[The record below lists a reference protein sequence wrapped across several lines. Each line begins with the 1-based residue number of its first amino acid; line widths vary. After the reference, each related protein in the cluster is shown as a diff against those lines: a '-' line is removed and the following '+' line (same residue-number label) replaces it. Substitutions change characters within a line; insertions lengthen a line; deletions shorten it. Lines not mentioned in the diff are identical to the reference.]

1 MSRFRLLGF
10 VQKSISDNTT
20 RKFQWH
26 KAPFSL
32 IKDEL
37 LHQGNGGLRG
47 NFQYTRSLGSWCHGV
62 SGVDLRLLNTRKFLR
77 KRYFHATGL
86 CQRDFY
92 EVLGVPKDANRDD
105 IKKAFHALAKKYH
118 PDANKNNPAA
128 KQKFQ
133 EIREAYETLRD
144 TEKRAQYDME
154 NTTGAGK
161 GKYSDRNP
169 KGYSARSASGFSGFH
184 EEHFSGS
191 FRNIF
196 SEIFEEVEDFA
207 PEIQVELFLSFSEAA
222 QGCQKKLKF
231 NARVLCDS
239 CNGLGHP
246 SYAQMK
252 VCPTCGGVG
261 RVTIPPFTSTCSSC
275 KGQRRI
281 VKEICTACRG
291 GGVVEGVK
299 EVNVII
305 PAGVESGDTISV
317 KNAGNSGGR
326 GVQPGTLY
334 IKLNVAKD
342 AIFRRDGADIH
353 VDANLSFT
361 QAILG
366 GKVDIPTLSGKMQI
380 KIPKGVQPGHTV
392 VLRSRG
398 LPTHGGYIQDFGD
411 QYVHFCVKFPTS
423 LNERQ
428 RAIMEEFAKEE
439 CMHGNSAPEPERG
452 NWLKP
457 IVDIV
462 TGPNF
467 VRNFSIFLLTLLLL
481 SKATI

>member
-1 MSRFRLLGF
+1 MSRFRLLLG
-10 VQKSISDNTT
+10 SISYNTI
-20 RKFQWH
+20 RKLYRH
-26 KAPFSL
+26 KTPFSL
-32 IKDEL
+32 VTDEF
-37 LHQGNGGLRG
+37 LHQESGGLRG
-47 NFQYTRSLGSWCHGV
+47 NFQSLHSWCRGV
-62 SGVDLRLLNTRKFLR
+62 GRVDVGLLNTGAFLN
-77 KRYFHATGL
+77 KRYFHASGL

-128 KQKFQ
+128 KRKFQ

-154 NTTGAGK
+154 NTSSAGQ
-161 GKYSDRNP
+161 GNYSGRNP
-169 KGYSARSASGFSGFH
+169 KGYSARTAGGFSGFH

-207 PEIQVELFLSFSEAA
+207 PEIQVLLNLSFSEAV

-231 NARVLCDS
+231 NACVLCDS

-246 SYAQMK
+246 AYAKMK
-252 VCPTCGGVG
+252 LCPTCGGVG
-261 RVTIPPFTSTCSSC
+261 RVTIPPFTSTCSAC
-275 KGQRRI
+275 KGQGRV

-299 EVNVII
+299 EVTVII
-305 PAGVESGDTISV
+305 PAV
-317 KNAGNSGGR
+317 NRFGGR

-334 IKLNVAKD
+334 IKLN
-342 AIFRRDGADIH
+342 AII
-353 VDANLSFT
+353 
-361 QAILG
+361 G
-366 GKVDIPTLSGKMQI
+366 GKVDVPTLSGKMQI
-380 KIPKGVQPGHTV
+380 KIPKGVQPGHTI
-392 VLRSRG
+392 VLRSKG

-428 RAIMEEFAKEE
+428 RALMEEFAKEE
-439 CMHGNSAPEPERG
+439 CMHGNSAPVPEG
-452 NWLKP
+452 ENWLKP

-467 VRNFSIFLLTLLLL
+467 VRNFSIFLLTLFLL
-481 SKATI
+481 SKATS